1 MAKNMGFTRFTAL
14 NIIVNI
20 TITTLYF
27 LWCSFTGGIRQE
39 HYYLIIIWVTA
50 YYLSDKSR
58 RFILGF
64 SIFIIYWIVYDSMRA
79 LPNYEVAQVHIK
91 QPYDFEKF
99 LFGINENGK
108 LLTPNEYFINHHS
121 PFFDIISG
129 LFYINW
135 VPVPLAFAVYLFF
148 KNKYLFIKFSLVFL
162 LVNIAGFVIY
172 YLYPAA
178 PPWYVNLYGFDLHL
192 GVPGNRAGLA
202 RFDELT
208 GIPIFEN
215 IYNKNANVLA
225 AMPSLHAAYPV
236 IVLYYGIKARLGKI
250 NWLFL
255 VFMLGIW
262 FSAVYSGHHYIID
275 IIVGASVALIVI
287 FGFESFSKS
296 NFGNGR
302 IQSFSEKL

>member
-1 MAKNMGFTRFTAL
+1 MAKNMGFARFTAL

-20 TITTLYF
+20 TITILYL

-121 PFFDIISG
+121 PFFDILSG

-208 GIPIFEN
+208 GIPIFES

>member
-20 TITTLYF
+20 TITTLYL

>member
-20 TITTLYF
+20 TITILYL

-39 HYYLIIIWVTA
+39 HYYLIIICVTA